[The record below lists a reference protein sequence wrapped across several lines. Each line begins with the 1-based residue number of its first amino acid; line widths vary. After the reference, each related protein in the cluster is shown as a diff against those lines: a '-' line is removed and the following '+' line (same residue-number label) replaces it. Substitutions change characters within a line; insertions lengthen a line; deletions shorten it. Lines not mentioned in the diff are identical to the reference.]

1 MNRQQLGQY
10 WQCVIADRDA
20 FCPEKCEKCSICKE
34 MVNAFVALQDS
45 FSFYPKKCVANNFH
59 QVSYQP
65 ILWHVFNSV
74 IDKKNKKFRVKIGK
88 AIPHTELVLNY
99 EKTR

>member
-1 MNRQQLGQY
+1 MFLLH
-10 WQCVIADRDA
+10 
-20 FCPEKCEKCSICKE
+20 CKI
-34 MVNAFVALQDS
+34 VF
-45 FSFYPKKCVANNFH
+45 FYPKKSVVKNFH

-74 IDKKNKKFRVKIGK
+74 IDKNNKKFRVQVGK